1 MQRIHARYPFLSA
14 AREAVEAADVDLAS
28 VVREGGAP
36 VERGVERVERALVD
50 GTVAANRSWSA
61 RAELLSY
68 PVARVLVSLVDVP
81 GAVEKYARAEA
92 TLAYERF
99 TDDFDE
105 ETQLKSTDDGTLSLD
120 ALLSDFDAGG
130 DVRPIGD
137 GTFAVRVGTY
147 LELAAPL
154 SGTRWRLATRVLA
167 DGHVT
172 VSRRELYELLREAV
186 RVRVA
191 DGLPLSV
198 PDPIAGALD
207 AEVANLHDTL
217 APVERTDGVDRF
229 EPSAFPPCVQ
239 TLVARARE
247 SETSATGR
255 FALLTFL
262 ASTGAEFE
270 RVATLLDDASADLR
284 EQYERLAGDDA
295 QFAPPSCETMQA
307 NGDCYNPDELCETIN
322 HPLAYYEQ
330 RLELVEGE

>member
-167 DGHVT
+167 DGDVT

-198 PDPIAGALD
+198 PDPIAAALD

-239 TLVARARE
+239 TLVARARDGK
-247 SETSATGR
+247 TSATGR